1 MIYHVLQLRI
11 AFMFNSCI
19 HVRLVWCAGG
29 EDAVRS
35 SGRAELGSKM
45 VAGSSARHLDTAH
58 YIQMRN
64 QMPAF
69 IVFSSQLEASQSEEK
84 TMRPLLLAGHP
95 NQHSA
100 MGSPPT
106 LARLHWAGPQLAR
119 APQHSQQPLDNA
131 TLMMMGHACKFTLAL
146 ACD

>member
-1 MIYHVLQLRI
+1 VIYHVLQLRI

-69 IVFSSQLEASQSEEK
+69 IVFSCQLEASQSEEK
-84 TMRPLLLAGHP
+84 TMRLLLLAGDEETLTSTRPWEVHP
-95 NQHSA
+95 HWPDCTGQGHSLPEPPSTPS
-100 MGSPPT
+100 SP
-106 LARLHWAGPQLAR
+106 
-119 APQHSQQPLDNA
+119 
-131 TLMMMGHACKFTLAL
+131 
-146 ACD
+146 